1 MIANSVLYLT
11 ITLTSIVILISLV
24 YIITYTYSNIK
35 LKMNIDELSEKAK
48 EFINITTKENKED
61 DKNE

>member
-11 ITLTSIVILISLV
+11 ITLASIVILISLV
-24 YIITYTYSNIK
+24 YIITYTYSHIK
-35 LKMNIDELSEKAK
+35 LKMNIYKLSEKAN
-48 EFINITTKENKED
+48 EFINMTIKENKED